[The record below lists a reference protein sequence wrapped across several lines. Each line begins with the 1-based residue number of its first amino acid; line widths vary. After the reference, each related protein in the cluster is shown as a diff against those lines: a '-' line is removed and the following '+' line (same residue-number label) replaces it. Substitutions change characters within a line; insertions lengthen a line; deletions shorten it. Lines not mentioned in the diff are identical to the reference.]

1 MAFSHS
7 TALLK
12 SQLLWCCDTSYQGP
26 DLNLRILNWCIVHRC
41 KFVRHVQALGYPEN
55 KIYYEWTIDFGNFG
69 KTDACQLVVCHRCGI
84 QANIN
89 QKDVNFSLCE
99 WIMNM
104 MNSSWKNEGK
114 QKRHVNHMK
123 QSCEIF
129 FWFPSSHPIFSIRI
143 FLWPPSGCSESCTFR
158 PSERWHFTVTAFQRR
173 LCQVKE
179 SNHQWC
185 CTAKVLKWRVM
196 MDDDVMWIWCDV
208 EIVEMWDIFKR
219 QFTNTPVWK
228 KLVLAKDAG

>member
-26 DLNLRILNWCIVHRC
+26 ELNLRILNWCIVHRC
-41 KFVRHVQALGYPEN
+41 KFVQHVQALGYPEN

-89 QKDVNFSLCE
+89 QKHVNFFTLRMNHEHDEQLMEKRGQTKNTCQPRE
-99 WIMNM
+99 TIMWNLLLVP
-104 MNSSWKNEGK
+104 E
-114 QKRHVNHMK
+114 
-123 QSCEIF
+123 
-129 FWFPSSHPIFSIRI
+129 FSPN
-143 FLWPPSGCSESCTFR
+143 FCNTNLF
-158 PSERWHFTVTAFQRR
+158 VTAKWLLRKLHVSPFRALAFHSHSIPTQAVPSQRKQPPMM
-173 LCQVKE
+173 LHSEGPEVE
-179 SNHQWC
+179 SDG
-185 CTAKVLKWRVM
+185 R
-196 MDDDVMWIWCDV
+196 WCDV

-219 QFTNTPVWK
+219 HFTNTPVWK